1 MTSDGQLCLDEC
13 AFRGYSYAWCN
24 TLESWGYCTP
34 SSFLGKAHSYSL
46 FHFPEPLIWIRI
58 AGNLAGKFNFFFVS
72 DFLSR
77 LHTNG
82 PGWEPNR
89 LPNVTFDNQE
99 INKLLVD
106 EEPANIFDLPAPSS
120 STSTSMY
127 TIT

>member
-1 MTSDGQLCLDEC
+1 MHLDI
-13 AFRGYSYAWCN
+13 RGLHRYV
-24 TLESWGYCTP
+24 
-34 SSFLGKAHSYSL
+34 
-46 FHFPEPLIWIRI
+46 IWRE
-58 AGNLAGKFNFFFVS
+58 NSNFFIFFK

-127 TIT
+127 NCSTKFLFIKL

>member
-1 MTSDGQLCLDEC
+1 MLV
-13 AFRGYSYAWCN
+13 
-24 TLESWGYCTP
+24 
-34 SSFLGKAHSYSL
+34 
-46 FHFPEPLIWIRI
+46 IWQE
-58 AGNLAGKFNFFFVS
+58 NFFFVS

-120 STSTSMY
+120 STSTSMFISDFD
-127 TIT
+127 T

>member
-1 MTSDGQLCLDEC
+1 MSNHAHISNFCL
-13 AFRGYSYAWCN
+13 
-24 TLESWGYCTP
+24 
-34 SSFLGKAHSYSL
+34 FL
-46 FHFPEPLIWIRI
+46 
-58 AGNLAGKFNFFFVS
+58 

-106 EEPANIFDLPAPSS
+106 EEPANIFDLPSS
-120 STSTSMY
+120 STTSMY
-127 TIT
+127 YTT

>member
-1 MTSDGQLCLDEC
+1 LKPDCWE
-13 AFRGYSYAWCN
+13 N
-24 TLESWGYCTP
+24 
-34 SSFLGKAHSYSL
+34 
-46 FHFPEPLIWIRI
+46 LI
-58 AGNLAGKFNFFFVS
+58 FFVS

-127 TIT
+127 ISDFDT